1 MGIDNQLW
9 LMADKNISGEGT
21 EEKEAR
27 ITKKAFEKATGKML
41 VK

>member
-27 ITKKAFEKATGKML
+27 ITKKALKRL
-41 VK
+41 QVKRL